1 MIIKAI
7 SKIIEG
13 INLSKDEMISVMSQ
27 IFKGEATNSQIASF
41 ITALRIKGETVPE
54 IAGAVQV
61 MREMATKVN
70 TRAKNLVDTCGTGG
84 DQANTFNISTTAAFI
99 AAGAG
104 VPVAKH
110 GNRSVSSQSGSADVL
125 KALGVNIEIDVKKV
139 EQCLDEIGIGFLF
152 APGLHGAMKY
162 AIGPRREI
170 KIRTIFNIL
179 GPLTNP
185 AGAKNQIIG
194 VYGPKLTGTLA
205 RVLKDT
211 GSEHVFVVH
220 GNDGMDEITLT
231 TKTSVA
237 ELKNGVVKEYEFD
250 PQDYGLS
257 LCQPE
262 DLKGGSPEEN
272 ADITKSILSGAKG
285 PKRDIALLNAAAAII
300 VSKKAVDFPS
310 ALSLAANSIDS
321 GKASQ
326 KLEKMIKLTQE

>member
-13 INLSKDEMISVMSQ
+13 IDLSKNEMISVMSQ
-27 IFKGEATNSQIASF
+27 IFKGEATGSQIAAF

-61 MREMATKVN
+61 MREMATKIN
-70 TRAKNLVDTCGTGG
+70 ARAKNLVDTCGTGG
-84 DQANTFNISTTAAFI
+84 DKADTFNISTTAAFI

-104 VPVAKH
+104 APVAKH

-194 VYGPKLTGTLA
+194 VYDPKLTGTLA
-205 RVLKDT
+205 RVLKDI

-220 GNDGMDEITLT
+220 GNDGMDEITLS
-231 TKTSVA
+231 TKTHVA

-272 ADITKSILSGAKG
+272 ADITRSILSGANG
-285 PKRDIALLNAAAAII
+285 PKREIALLNAAAAII
-300 VSKKAVDFPS
+300 VSKKAVDFSS
-310 ALSLAANSIDS
+310 ALSLAANAIDS
-321 GKASQ
+321 GKAYQ
-326 KLEKMIKLTQE
+326 KLEKMIKLTWE